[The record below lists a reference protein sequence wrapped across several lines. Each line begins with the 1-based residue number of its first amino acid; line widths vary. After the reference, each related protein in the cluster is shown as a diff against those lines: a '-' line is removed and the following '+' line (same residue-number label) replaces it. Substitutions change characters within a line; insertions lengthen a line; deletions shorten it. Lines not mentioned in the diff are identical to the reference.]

1 MLVGIF
7 QLIYSKVA
15 QRAVIIGQPEISVVA
30 VVSSPAVLT
39 QPCAI
44 ALWLLFK
51 MRSRIAVVPA
61 DYGNGMIG
69 KSWLA
74 LAVGAVVLT

>member
-7 QLIYSKVA
+7 QLINSKVA

-30 VVSSPAVLT
+30 VVSSPAVLAK
-39 QPCAI
+39 PCAI
-44 ALWLLFK
+44 ALWLLLK

-61 DYGNGMIG
+61 DDSYSMIG
-69 KSWLA
+69 KSWLS
-74 LAVGAVVLT
+74 VQGTGC